1 MPFAPWVSP
10 ACWESDEASP
20 AEESP
25 YAVAVAPPVTASASA
40 AVATAVLAVL
50 AGPFGIAAP
59 RYSFHSEAG
68 APQAGRSAEG
78 VAGYVVRSGW
88 TLHVDVFIL
97 FDVMYSLSVDR
108 MAFRLV
114 VFAAVAVGHP
124 VGPRPVG
131 PRLCPCIL

>member
-1 MPFAPWVSP
+1 M
-10 ACWESDEASP
+10 
-20 AEESP
+20 ESP

-68 APQAGRSAEG
+68 APHAGRPAAG
-78 VAGYVVRSGW
+78 VAGCVVRSGW
-88 TLHVDVFIL
+88 TFHDVFIL
-97 FDVMYSLSVDR
+97 FEVMYSLSVDR

-114 VFAAVAVGHP
+114 ALAADAAGHP